1 MFGDKEKVIRQ
12 ESQLIKNDE
21 VFKAYENIEEKDEK
35 KHKKDKDKKKKKHER
50 SNKQTL
56 IANVLEKHVRSLK
69 VKEIRPLHL
78 DTMNADQLKDYFK
91 KSKQNFNLRY
101 YDNRPLKRLS
111 SLFTRGT
118 QIKIKEVEDQDIDYY
133 SM

>member
-1 MFGDKEKVIRQ
+1 MFGDKKKVIRQ

-78 DTMNADQLKDYFK
+78 DTMNPEQLKDYFK
-91 KSKQNFNLRY
+91 KSK
-101 YDNRPLKRLS
+101 
-111 SLFTRGT
+111 
-118 QIKIKEVEDQDIDYY
+118 
-133 SM
+133 